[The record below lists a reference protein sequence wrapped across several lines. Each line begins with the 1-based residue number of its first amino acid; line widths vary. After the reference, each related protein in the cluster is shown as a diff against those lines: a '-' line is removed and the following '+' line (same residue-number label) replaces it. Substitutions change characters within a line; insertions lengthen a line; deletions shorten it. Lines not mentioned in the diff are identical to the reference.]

1 MGSKGKTSG
10 IRENM
15 PYTVDSCFSQSS
27 DMIIDIFTMSK
38 AGRLPTSLYSRP
50 VITIEMDLQFGSWI
64 SSLFTKSLL
73 QHTVV
78 SNTLI

>member
-1 MGSKGKTSG
+1 MSG

-38 AGRLPTSLYSRP
+38 AGRLLTSLYSRP
-50 VITIEMDLQFGSWI
+50 VITIEMDLQFDSWI